1 MRPLKEKI
9 SITIDNDLLEKIRE
23 KAVGAMRGRPWISS
37 EGEDRRGVGRGSG
50 WGRKHLMEEQVGRTG
65 LGSRGASE
73 APGL

>member
-1 MRPLKEKI
+1 
-9 SITIDNDLLEKIRE
+9 
-23 KAVGAMRGRPWISS
+23 MRGRPWISS